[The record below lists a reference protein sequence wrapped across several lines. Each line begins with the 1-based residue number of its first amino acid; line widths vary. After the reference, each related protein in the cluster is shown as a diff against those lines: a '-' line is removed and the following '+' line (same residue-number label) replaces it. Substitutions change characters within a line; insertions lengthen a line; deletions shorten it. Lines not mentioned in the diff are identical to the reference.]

1 MKYRVTVTAEAERE
15 IRETFRH
22 IYGQAPLNAARWIR
36 GLYEEVGTLEQF
48 PERCGHTRE
57 LEAVS

>member
-15 IRETFRH
+15 IRETFR
-22 IYGQAPLNAARWIR
+22 WIR
-36 GLYEEVGTLEQF
+36 GLYKEVGTLEQF